1 MARDDLPTIFNPK
14 RVRAPSV
21 IITSEEVVESERTG
35 GSGGGGGGVEVE
47 RERGNGP
54 TTPLS
59 PRAPL
64 TPQTSVSSAPP
75 LTSQPSLQQAY
86 SESAA
91 SSQDEE
97 RQLRDK
103 KCPRSCCSKFA
114 KKIYYGLCVT
124 FTLTAS
130 WVTTTHCIK
139 HMYLQEYAPNNYGIV
154 YSTESSSIVYTN
166 NTNKFRTHNMYNAPF
181 FTAWFCTNWLIF
193 FYPLYLLVMLIHN
206 KCKASNE
213 IVYDAF
219 SDFKEKGF
227 TFARFLSRCGLFCL
241 LWVVTIYMYMYSL
254 KILLSTDVVA
264 LFATNV
270 SCIYLLSWVILHE
283 QFVGVRIVAAILCDT
298 GIALLAYMDG
308 IMGSS
313 TLGGVVLAACA
324 AAGFAIFKV
333 LFRKVMGEVN
343 SGQRALFFSILGIV
357 NASLLWPV
365 CLALYLT
372 GSEIIPSHRMPWTH
386 LLPAS
391 IALLIFHLVFQ
402 FGNVMTYNIF
412 VSLGLITAVP
422 VSAALDVVLY
432 ESQFEG
438 MKLAGIILIT
448 VGFFLVMFPDN
459 WPDYIMRLL
468 RWSRRRQG
476 QNGSGRNRDAM
487 DYRTGYI
494 RSHLRSPSG
503 RVR

>member
-1 MARDDLPTIFNPK
+1 MTMARDGDVPTIFNPK

-21 IITSEEVVESERTG
+21 IITSEEVVETER
-35 GSGGGGGGVEVE
+35 SGGDGD
-47 RERGNGP
+47 RERPNGP
-54 TTPLS
+54 PTPLS

-64 TPQTSVSSAPP
+64 TPQASVCSAPP
-75 LTSQPSLQQAY
+75 LTTQPSLQQAY

-114 KKIYYGLCVT
+114 KKIYYGICVT
-124 FTLTAS
+124 VTLTTS

-139 HMYLQEYAPNNYGIV
+139 HLYLEEHSESTYDVAYHTETTSVAYNNI
-154 YSTESSSIVYTN
+154 SSKIHGHHPY
-166 NTNKFRTHNMYNAPF
+166 RAPF
-181 FTAWFCTNWLIF
+181 FTAWFCTNWLIL
-193 FYPLYLLVMLIHN
+193 FYPLYLIVMLIHN
-206 KCKASNE
+206 KCKSAND
-213 IVYDAF
+213 IIFDAF

-227 TFARFLSRCGLFCL
+227 TFARFISRCGLFCL
-241 LWVVTIYMYMYSL
+241 LWVVTIYMYTYSL

-308 IMGSS
+308 ITGSS

-324 AAGFAIFKV
+324 AAGYAIFKV

-343 SGQRALFFSILGIV
+343 SGQRALFFSILGVV

-365 CLALYLT
+365 ALALYLT
-372 GSEIIPSHRMPWTH
+372 GSETLPTHHLPWIY
-386 LLPAS
+386 LLVAS
-391 IALLIFHLVFQ
+391 VALLVFHLVLQ
-402 FGNVMTYNIF
+402 FGNIITYNIF
-412 VSLGLITAVP
+412 VSLALITAVP

-432 ESQFEG
+432 GVQFEG
-438 MKLAGIILIT
+438 MKLAGIILIG

-468 RWSRRRQG
+468 RWSRRRQRG
-476 QNGSGRNRDAM
+476 SSGSGRNRDAM

>member
-1 MARDDLPTIFNPK
+1 MARDGDVPTIFNPK

-21 IITSEEVVESERTG
+21 IITSEEVVEADRSID
-35 GSGGGGGGVEVE
+35 VE
-47 RERGNGP
+47 RERPNGP
-54 TTPLS
+54 PTPLS

-75 LTSQPSLQQAY
+75 LTTQPSLQQTF

-97 RQLRDK
+97 RQVRDK
-103 KCPRSCCSKFA
+103 GCPRSCCSKIA
-114 KKIYYGLCVT
+114 KKIYYGICVT
-124 FTLTAS
+124 FLLVAS
-130 WVTTTHCIK
+130 WVTVTHCIK
-139 HMYLQEYAPNNYGIV
+139 YLYLQDYSPIHSADFSMFNNYT
-154 YSTESSSIVYTN
+154 SR
-166 NTNKFRTHNMYNAPF
+166 FRTHHLYNAPF
-181 FTAWFCTNWLIF
+181 FTAWFCTNWLIL
-193 FYPLYLLVMLIHN
+193 FYPIYLIVMLIHN
-206 KCKASNE
+206 KCKSANA
-213 IVYDAF
+213 IACNAF
-219 SDFKEKGF
+219 NDFKEKGF
-227 TFARFLSRCGLFCL
+227 TFARFLSRCSLFCL
-241 LWVVTIYMYMYSL
+241 LWVVTIYMYTYSL

-308 IMGSS
+308 ITGNS

-343 SGQRALFFSILGIV
+343 TGQRALFFSILGIV
-357 NASLLWPV
+357 NATLLWPV

-372 GSEIIPSHRMPWTH
+372 GTELLPAHRMPWMH
-386 LLPAS
+386 LLIAS
-391 IALLIFHLVFQ
+391 VALLVFHMGFQ
-402 FGNVMTYNIF
+402 FGNLVTYNIF
-412 VSLGLITAVP
+412 VSIALITAVP

-432 ESQFEG
+432 GVCFEG
-438 MKLAGIILIT
+438 MKLSGIILIT
-448 VGFFLVMFPDN
+448 VGFSLVMLPDN

-468 RWSRRRQG
+468 RWSRRRQRG
-476 QNGSGRNRDAM
+476 NDGSGRNRDTV

>member
-1 MARDDLPTIFNPK
+1 MARDGDLPTIFNPK
-14 RVRAPSV
+14 RVRTPSV
-21 IITSEEVVESERTG
+21 IITSEEVET
-35 GSGGGGGGVEVE
+35 
-47 RERGNGP
+47 ERGGDGDRDRPNGP
-54 TTPLS
+54 PTPLS

-75 LTSQPSLQQAY
+75 LTTQPSLQHAF

-97 RQLRDK
+97 RQLREK
-103 KCPRSCCSKFA
+103 QCPNSCCSRFA
-114 KKIYYGLCVT
+114 KKIYYGICVT
-124 FTLTAS
+124 LVLTAS
-130 WVTTTHCIK
+130 WVTSTHCIK
-139 HMYLQEYAPNNYGIV
+139 HMYLEEYPPVIHGT
-154 YSTESSSIVYTN
+154 STESSSPFNYTTKLQTRN
-166 NTNKFRTHNMYNAPF
+166 LYNAPF

-193 FYPLYLLVMLIHN
+193 FYPIYMIVMLIHN
-206 KCKASNE
+206 KCKSAND

-219 SDFKEKGF
+219 RDFREKGF
-227 TFARFLSRCGLFCL
+227 TFARFISRCGLFCL
-241 LWVVTIYMYMYSL
+241 LWVVTIYMYTYSL
-254 KILLSTDVVA
+254 KILLSTDVVV

-308 IMGSS
+308 ITGSS

-343 SGQRALFFSILGIV
+343 TGQRALFFSIVGVVSL
-357 NASLLWPV
+357 ALLWPV

-372 GSEIIPSHRMPWTH
+372 GSELLPPPQQRMPWLQ
-386 LLPAS
+386 LLAAS
-391 IALLIFHLVFQ
+391 LALLVFHLVFQ
-402 FGNVMTYNIF
+402 FGNIVTYNIF
-412 VSLGLITAVP
+412 VSLALITAVP
-422 VSAALDVVLY
+422 VSAGLDVVLY
-432 ESQFEG
+432 GVQFEG
-438 MKLAGIILIT
+438 MKLAGIVLIA
-448 VGFFLVMFPDN
+448 VGFSLVMFPDN
-459 WPDYIMRLL
+459 WPNYIMRLL
-468 RWSRRRQG
+468 RWSRRQRG
-476 QNGSGRNRDAM
+476 NNGSGRSRDAM
-487 DYRTGYI
+487 DFRTGYI

>member
-1 MARDDLPTIFNPK
+1 MARDGDLPTIFNPK

-21 IITSEEVVESERTG
+21 IITSEEVVESERSVG
-35 GSGGGGGGVEVE
+35 DGD
-47 RERGNGP
+47 RDRPNGP
-54 TTPLS
+54 PPTPLS

-64 TPQTSVSSAPP
+64 TPQASVCSAPP
-75 LTSQPSLQQAY
+75 LTTQPSLQQAY

-114 KKIYYGLCVT
+114 KKIYYGICVT
-124 FTLTAS
+124 LVLTLS
-130 WVTTTHCIK
+130 LVTSTHCIK
-139 HMYLQEYAPNNYGIV
+139 HMYLEEYPPTINGLV
-154 YSTESSSIVYTN
+154 YSTESSLVVN
-166 NTNKFRTHNMYNAPF
+166 NFTSRMLTHHQYNAPF
-181 FTAWFCTNWLIF
+181 FTAWFCTNWLIL
-193 FYPLYLLVMLIHN
+193 FYPLYMVVMLIHN
-206 KCKASNE
+206 KCKSAND
-213 IVYDAF
+213 VVVDAF

-227 TFARFLSRCGLFCL
+227 TFARFISRCGLFCL
-241 LWVVTIYMYMYSL
+241 LWVVTIYMYTYSL
-254 KILLSTDVVA
+254 KILLSTDVLA

-283 QFVGVRIVAAILCDT
+283 QFVGVRIVATIMCDT

-308 IMGSS
+308 ITGSS
-313 TLGGVVLAACA
+313 TLGGVVLAAFA

-333 LFRKVMGEVN
+333 LFRKVMGDVN
-343 SGQRALFFSILGIV
+343 SGQRALFFSILGVV
-357 NASLLWPV
+357 NASLLWPL

-372 GSEIIPSHRMPWTH
+372 GSEMLPSHRMPWIY
-386 LLPAS
+386 LLIAS
-391 IALLIFHLVFQ
+391 IAMLIFHLVFQ
-402 FGNVMTYNIF
+402 FGNVITYNIF
-412 VSLGLITAVP
+412 ISLALITAVP
-422 VSAALDVVLY
+422 VSGALDVLLY
-432 ESQFEG
+432 GVQFEG
-438 MKLAGIILIT
+438 MNLAGLILIG

-468 RWSRRRQG
+468 RWSRSRQRG
-476 QNGSGRNRDAM
+476 NNGAGRNRDAM

>member
-1 MARDDLPTIFNPK
+1 MARDGDVPTIFNPK

-21 IITSEEVVESERTG
+21 IITSEEVVEADRSID
-35 GSGGGGGGVEVE
+35 VE
-47 RERGNGP
+47 RERPNGP
-54 TTPLS
+54 PTPLS

-75 LTSQPSLQQAY
+75 LTTQPSLQQTF

-97 RQLRDK
+97 RQVRDK
-103 KCPRSCCSKFA
+103 GCPRSCCSKIA
-114 KKIYYGLCVT
+114 KKHL
-124 FTLTAS
+124 
-130 WVTTTHCIK
+130 
-139 HMYLQEYAPNNYGIV
+139 
-154 YSTESSSIVYTN
+154 
-166 NTNKFRTHNMYNAPF
+166 YNAPF
-181 FTAWFCTNWLIF
+181 FTAWFCTNWLIL
-193 FYPLYLLVMLIHN
+193 FYPIYLIVMLIHN
-206 KCKASNE
+206 KCKSPNSIACN
-213 IVYDAF
+213 AF
-219 SDFKEKGF
+219 NDFKEKGF
-227 TFARFLSRCGLFCL
+227 TFARFLSRCSLFCL
-241 LWVVTIYMYMYSL
+241 LWVVTIYMYTYSL

-308 IMGSS
+308 ITGNS

-343 SGQRALFFSILGIV
+343 TGQRALFFSILGIV
-357 NASLLWPV
+357 NATLLWPV

-372 GSEIIPSHRMPWTH
+372 GTELLPAHRMPWMH
-386 LLPAS
+386 LLIAS
-391 IALLIFHLVFQ
+391 VALLVFHMGFQ
-402 FGNVMTYNIF
+402 FGNLVTYNIF
-412 VSLGLITAVP
+412 VSIALITAVP

-432 ESQFEG
+432 GVCFEG
-438 MKLAGIILIT
+438 MKLSGIILIT
-448 VGFFLVMFPDN
+448 VGFSLVMLPDN

-468 RWSRRRQG
+468 REHYVIKKDRQRS
-476 QNGSGRNRDAM
+476 QHKM
-487 DYRTGYI
+487 DYMADLVYVSTDGAVVVNAAMTVPVETETLWTTAPDTYARI
-494 RSHLRSPSG
+494 
-503 RVR
+503 

>member
-1 MARDDLPTIFNPK
+1 MARDGDLPTIFNPK

-21 IITSEEVVESERTG
+21 IITSEEVESEQG
-35 GSGGGGGGVEVE
+35 GSGDVE
-47 RERGNGP
+47 RANGP
-54 TTPLS
+54 PTPLS

-64 TPQTSVSSAPP
+64 TPQTSISSAPP
-75 LTSQPSLQQAY
+75 LTTQPSLQQAY
-86 SESAA
+86 SESAT

-103 KCPRSCCSKFA
+103 RCPRCCSKFA
-114 KKIYYGLCVT
+114 KKIYFGLCVT
-124 FTLTAS
+124 LVLVVS
-130 WVTTTHCIK
+130 WVAVTHCVK
-139 HMYLQEYAPNNYGIV
+139 HMYMQEYPLDHDAPQSADP
-154 YSTESSSIVYTN
+154 STYNFTSKIPTN
-166 NTNKFRTHNMYNAPF
+166 LYNAPF
-181 FTAWFCTNWLIF
+181 FTAWFCTNWLIL
-193 FYPLYLLVMLIHN
+193 FYPLYLIVMLIHN
-206 KCKASNE
+206 KCKSAHD
-213 IVYDAF
+213 IVFDAF

-227 TFARFLSRCGLFCL
+227 TFARFLSRCALFCL
-241 LWVVTIYMYMYSL
+241 LWVLSVYMYTYAL
-254 KILLSTDVVA
+254 RILLATDVVA

-308 IMGSS
+308 ITGSS

-343 SGQRALFFSILGIV
+343 SGQRALFFSIVGSV
-357 NASLLWPV
+357 NALLLWPV

-372 GSEIIPSHRMPWTH
+372 GSELLPAHRMPWLH
-386 LLPAS
+386 LLLAS
-391 IALLIFHLVFQ
+391 VALLVFHLVFQ
-402 FGNVMTYNIF
+402 FGNIMTYNIF

-422 VSAALDVVLY
+422 VSAALDVVMY
-432 ESQFEG
+432 GAQFAG
-438 MKLAGIILIT
+438 MKLAGIILIA

-468 RWSRRRQG
+468 RWSRRRQRG
-476 QNGSGRNRDAM
+476 QPGSGRNRDAM

>member
-1 MARDDLPTIFNPK
+1 MARDGDLPTIFNPK

-21 IITSEEVVESERTG
+21 IITSEEVVESER
-35 GSGGGGGGVEVE
+35 GGGDGD
-47 RERGNGP
+47 RDRPNGP
-54 TTPLS
+54 PTPLS

-64 TPQTSVSSAPP
+64 TPQASVCSAPP
-75 LTSQPSLQQAY
+75 LTTQPSLQQAY
-86 SESAA
+86 SESAT

-114 KKIYYGLCVT
+114 KKIYYGICVML
-124 FTLTAS
+124 TLTAS
-130 WVTTTHCIK
+130 WVTSTHCIK
-139 HMYLQEYAPNNYGIV
+139 HMYLEEYPPHTHGLV
-154 YSTESSSIVYTN
+154 YSTESSHMVN
-166 NTNKFRTHNMYNAPF
+166 NFTSRHHTHHLYNAPF

-193 FYPLYLLVMLIHN
+193 FYPLYLIVMLIHN
-206 KCKASNE
+206 KCKSAND
-213 IVYDAF
+213 IVFDAF

-227 TFARFLSRCGLFCL
+227 TFARFISRCGLFCL
-241 LWVVTIYMYMYSL
+241 LWVVTIYMYTYAL
-254 KILLSTDVVA
+254 KILLSTDVLA

-308 IMGSS
+308 ITGSS

-357 NASLLWPV
+357 NASLLWPL

-372 GSEIIPSHRMPWTH
+372 GSEMLPSHRMPWIY
-386 LLPAS
+386 LLVAS

-402 FGNVMTYNIF
+402 FGNIITYNIF
-412 VSLGLITAVP
+412 VSLALITAVP

-432 ESQFEG
+432 GVQFEG
-438 MKLAGIILIT
+438 MNLAGLILIG

-468 RWSRRRQG
+468 RWSRSRQRG
-476 QNGSGRNRDAM
+476 NNGTGRNRDAM

>member
-1 MARDDLPTIFNPK
+1 MARDGDLPTIFNPK

-21 IITSEEVVESERTG
+21 IITSEEVENER
-35 GSGGGGGGVEVE
+35 GGGDGE
-47 RERGNGP
+47 RINGP
-54 TTPLS
+54 PTPLS

-64 TPQTSVSSAPP
+64 TPQASVCSAPP
-75 LTSQPSLQQAY
+75 LTTQPSLQQAY

-114 KKIYYGLCVT
+114 KKIYYGICVT
-124 FTLTAS
+124 VTLTSS
-130 WVTTTHCIK
+130 WVTVTHCTK
-139 HMYLQEYAPNNYGIV
+139 HMYLEEYEPSVQEIT
-154 YSTESSSIVYTN
+154 YSTDSSVIYSNISA
-166 NTNKFRTHNMYNAPF
+166 KFQTHQQYNAPF
-181 FTAWFCTNWLIF
+181 FTAWFCTNWLIL
-193 FYPLYLLVMLIHN
+193 FYPLYLIVMLIHN
-206 KCKASNE
+206 KCKSAND
-213 IVYDAF
+213 IVFDAF
-219 SDFKEKGF
+219 SDFREKGF
-227 TFARFLSRCGLFCL
+227 TFARFISRCGLFCL
-241 LWVVTIYMYMYSL
+241 LWVVTIYMYIYSL

-308 IMGSS
+308 ITGSS
-313 TLGGVVLAACA
+313 TLGGVVLSACA

-357 NASLLWPV
+357 NASLLWPL

-372 GSEIIPSHRMPWTH
+372 GSELLPSHRMPWIY
-386 LLPAS
+386 LLVTS
-391 IALLIFHLVFQ
+391 IASLIFHLAFQ
-402 FGNVMTYNIF
+402 FGNVITYNIF
-412 VSLGLITAVP
+412 VSLSLITAVP

-432 ESQFEG
+432 DVQFEG
-438 MKLAGIILIT
+438 MKLSGIILIA

-468 RWSRRRQG
+468 RWSRRRQRG
-476 QNGSGRNRDAM
+476 HDGSGRNRDAM

>member
-1 MARDDLPTIFNPK
+1 MARDGDLPTIFNPK

-21 IITSEEVVESERTG
+21 IITSEEVVESERG
-35 GSGGGGGGVEVE
+35 AGDGD
-47 RERGNGP
+47 RERPNGP
-54 TTPLS
+54 PTPLS

-64 TPQTSVSSAPP
+64 TPQVSVCSAPP
-75 LTSQPSLQQAY
+75 LTTQPSLQQAY
-86 SESAA
+86 SESAT

-114 KKIYYGLCVT
+114 KKIYYGICVT
-124 FTLTAS
+124 LILTIS
-130 WVTTTHCIK
+130 WVTATHCVK
-139 HMYLQEYAPNNYGIV
+139 HMYLEEYPPNTYGLIHSTEPSSVLYNNYTTRLR
-154 YSTESSSIVYTN
+154 S
-166 NTNKFRTHNMYNAPF
+166 HNLYNAPF
-181 FTAWFCTNWLIF
+181 FTAWFCTNWLIL
-193 FYPLYLLVMLIHN
+193 FYPLYLIVMLIHN
-206 KCKASNE
+206 KCKSAND

-219 SDFKEKGF
+219 TDFRDKGF
-227 TFARFLSRCGLFCL
+227 TFARFISRCGLFCL
-241 LWVVTIYMYMYSL
+241 LWVVTVYMHTYSL

-308 IMGSS
+308 ITGSS

-343 SGQRALFFSILGIV
+343 AGQRALFFSILGVV

-372 GSEIIPSHRMPWTH
+372 GSEMLPSQRMPWIH
-386 LLPAS
+386 LLVAGV
-391 IALLIFHLVFQ
+391 ALLVFHLVFQ
-402 FGNVMTYNIF
+402 FGNIMTYNIF

-432 ESQFEG
+432 GVQFEG

-468 RWSRRRQG
+468 KWSRRRQRG
-476 QNGSGRNRDAM
+476 HNGSGRRGDAM

>member
-1 MARDDLPTIFNPK
+1 MLGNKMARDGDLPTIFNPK

-21 IITSEEVVESERTG
+21 IITSEEVVESERAAIDG
-35 GSGGGGGGVEVE
+35 E
-47 RERGNGP
+47 RERPNGP
-54 TTPLS
+54 PTPLS

-64 TPQTSVSSAPP
+64 TPQSSVCSAPP
-75 LTSQPSLQQAY
+75 LTTQPSLQHAY

-103 KCPRSCCSKFA
+103 KCPRSCCSRFA
-114 KKIYYGLCVT
+114 KKIYYGICVT
-124 FTLTAS
+124 VILTAS
-130 WVTTTHCIK
+130 WVTATHCIK
-139 HMYLQEYAPNNYGIV
+139 HMYLQNYPLNSYGIV
-154 YSTESSSIVYTN
+154 YSTESTSVAYN
-166 NTNKFRTHNMYNAPF
+166 NLTSNHIHNLYNAPF

-193 FYPLYLLVMLIHN
+193 FYPLYVIVMLIHN
-206 KCKASNE
+206 KCKSPND
-213 IVYDAF
+213 ILFDAF
-219 SDFKEKGF
+219 SDFREKGF
-227 TFARFLSRCGLFCL
+227 TFARFISRCGLFCL
-241 LWVVTIYMYMYSL
+241 LWVVTIYMYTYSL
-254 KILLSTDVVA
+254 KILLSTDVVT

-270 SCIYLLSWVILHE
+270 YCVYLLSWVILHE

-308 IMGSS
+308 ITGSS

-333 LFRKVMGEVN
+333 LFRKVMGELN
-343 SGQRALFFSILGIV
+343 SGQRALFFSILGV
-357 NASLLWPV
+357 VSASLLWPV

-372 GSEIIPSHRMPWTH
+372 GTEMLPSHRMPWVH
-386 LLPAS
+386 LLVAS
-391 IALLIFHLVFQ
+391 VSLLVFHLVFQ
-402 FGNVMTYNIF
+402 FGNILTYNIF
-412 VSLGLITAVP
+412 ISLALITAVP

-432 ESQFEG
+432 DAQFEG
-438 MKLAGIILIT
+438 MKLAGVILIT
-448 VGFFLVMFPDN
+448 IGFFLVMFPDN

-468 RWSRRRQG
+468 RWSRRRQRG
-476 QNGSGRNRDAM
+476 NNGSGRNRDAM

>member
-1 MARDDLPTIFNPK
+1 MARDGDLPTIFNPK

-21 IITSEEVVESERTG
+21 IITSEEVVESERG
-35 GSGGGGGGVEVE
+35 AGDAD
-47 RERGNGP
+47 RERPNGP
-54 TTPLS
+54 PTPLS

-75 LTSQPSLQQAY
+75 LTSQPSLQQAF

-114 KKIYYGLCVT
+114 KKIYYGICIMLII
-124 FTLTAS
+124 TAS

-139 HMYLQEYAPNNYGIV
+139 YMYLQEYPPYSYGIV
-154 YSTESSSIVYTN
+154 YTTDSTTIPYN
-166 NTNKFRTHNMYNAPF
+166 NFTSRVRTHNFYNAPF
-181 FTAWFCTNWLIF
+181 FTAWFCTNFLTF
-193 FYPLYLLVMLIHN
+193 YYPLYLLVVLINN
-206 KCKASNE
+206 KCKAAND
-213 IVYDAF
+213 IVYEAF
-219 SDFKEKGF
+219 SEFKDKGF

-241 LWVVTIYMYMYSL
+241 LWVVTIYMYTYSL
-254 KILLSTDVVA
+254 KILLSTDVVV

-308 IMGSS
+308 ITGSS

-372 GSEIIPSHRMPWTH
+372 GSEAIPSHRMPWTY

-391 IALLIFHLVFQ
+391 VAMLVFHLMFQ
-402 FGNVMTYNIF
+402 FGNIMTYNIF

-422 VSAALDVVLY
+422 VSAAIT
-432 ESQFEG
+432 SN
-438 MKLAGIILIT
+438 KLKFVSLS
-448 VGFFLVMFPDN
+448 
-459 WPDYIMRLL
+459 RLL
-468 RWSRRRQG
+468 FRRWSRARQRTH
-476 QNGSGRNRDAM
+476 GSGRGRDAV
-487 DYRTGYI
+487 DFRTGYI

>member
-1 MARDDLPTIFNPK
+1 MARDGDLPTIFNPK

-21 IITSEEVVESERTG
+21 IITSEEVVESERAG
-35 GSGGGGGGVEVE
+35 GGDSGGGLVVE

-54 TTPLS
+54 PTPLS

-75 LTSQPSLQQAY
+75 LTSQRSLQQGY

-103 KCPRSCCSKFA
+103 KCSRSCCSKFA
-114 KKIYYGLCVT
+114 KKIYYGICVML
-124 FTLTAS
+124 TLTGS
-130 WVTTTHCIK
+130 WVTATHCIK
-139 HMYLQEYAPNNYGIV
+139 HMYVQDYAPDNTGLV
-154 YSTESSSIVYTN
+154 YSTESSSIAYSNHTSKLN
-166 NTNKFRTHNMYNAPF
+166 HNVYNAPF
-181 FTAWFCTNWLIF
+181 FTAWFCTNWLIL
-193 FYPLYLLVMLIHN
+193 FYPLYLIVMLIHN
-206 KCKASNE
+206 KCNASHD

-219 SDFKEKGF
+219 TDFKEKGF

-241 LWVVTIYMYMYSL
+241 LWIVTVFMYTYSL
-254 KILLSTDVVA
+254 RILLSTDVVA

-308 IMGSS
+308 ITGSS

-343 SGQRALFFSILGIV
+343 SGQKALFFSILGIV
-357 NASLLWPV
+357 NATLLWPV

-372 GSEIIPSHRMPWTH
+372 GSEVLPYRMPWWY
-386 LLPAS
+386 LLPACT
-391 IALLIFHLVFQ
+391 ALLVFHLVYQ
-402 FGNVMTYNIF
+402 FGNVITYNIF

-422 VSAALDVVLY
+422 VSAAIDVALY
-432 ESQFEG
+432 KTQFEG
-438 MKLAGIILIT
+438 MKLAGIILIV

>member
-1 MARDDLPTIFNPK
+1 MARDGDLPTIFNPK

-21 IITSEEVVESERTG
+21 IITSEEVVESDRNVG
-35 GSGGGGGGVEVE
+35 DGD
-47 RERGNGP
+47 RDRPNGP
-54 TTPLS
+54 PTPLS

-64 TPQTSVSSAPP
+64 TPQASVCSAPP
-75 LTSQPSLQQAY
+75 LTTQPSLQQAY

-114 KKIYYGLCVT
+114 KKIYYGICVMLV
-124 FTLTAS
+124 LTVS
-130 WVTTTHCIK
+130 WVTSTHCIK
-139 HMYLQEYAPNNYGIV
+139 HMYLEEYPPNINGLV
-154 YSTESSSIVYTN
+154 YSTEASSLVNNYTS
-166 NTNKFRTHNMYNAPF
+166 RMHTHHLYNAPF

-193 FYPLYLLVMLIHN
+193 FYPLYLIVMLIHN
-206 KCKASNE
+206 KCKSAND
-213 IVYDAF
+213 IVFDAF

-227 TFARFLSRCGLFCL
+227 TFARFISRCGLFCL
-241 LWVVTIYMYMYSL
+241 LWVVTIYMYTYSL

-308 IMGSS
+308 ITGSP

-343 SGQRALFFSILGIV
+343 SGQRALFFSILGVV
-357 NASLLWPV
+357 NASLLWPL

-372 GSEIIPSHRMPWTH
+372 GSEMLPSHRMPWIY
-386 LLPAS
+386 LLIAS
-391 IALLIFHLVFQ
+391 IGLLIFHLVFQ
-402 FGNVMTYNIF
+402 FGNIITYNIF
-412 VSLGLITAVP
+412 VSLALITAVP
-422 VSAALDVVLY
+422 VSGALDVVLY
-432 ESQFEG
+432 GAQFEG
-438 MKLAGIILIT
+438 MNLAGLILIG

-468 RWSRRRQG
+468 RWSRRRQRG
-476 QNGSGRNRDAM
+476 NNGTGRNRDAM